1 MMTTYV
7 YIKQLSCCVHV
18 ACHWLVSTI
27 ITNFKSCD
35 GARIVKLLLYST
47 ICDEHEPNIYLE
59 DTCWLGFMYVIS
71 GRDFKKSTA
80 AGLPV
85 APSESLEVDADTPAL
100 DALCLEAVIENSR
113 DDSD

>member
-1 MMTTYV
+1 M
-7 YIKQLSCCVHV
+7 
-18 ACHWLVSTI
+18 
-27 ITNFKSCD
+27 
-35 GARIVKLLLYST
+35 
-47 ICDEHEPNIYLE
+47 
-59 DTCWLGFMYVIS
+59 IS